1 MGTTWA
7 DEIERSF
14 GDGPTPP
21 APAAYVVPGRAALR
35 RRRLAAAAASVAACL
50 VLGGVGWAAL
60 PGGSGP
66 DAGEVATDTS
76 PSDPSPSDRSPSETV
91 APDEGEPSLPP
102 ELTVAPV
109 ATSPGDIRLARPGE
123 RRDMAGAAAVT
134 VLGDGT
140 LIRRAGWTVERL
152 EVQQADDRART
163 WGIAATRDDGSEGE
177 WILLT
182 WEAGGGSTATWNPPG
197 QRFATFDEWLAVTLE
212 ELQGA
217 EGEPIARTRNGVL
230 VDVATGTTVDQQV
243 VAPPQAAAYGPVE
256 DFVAARFRLFDG
268 TEVFGLAGPEG
279 TTTVD
284 PAVLETP
291 TMAAFLR
298 HLEAQ
303 GDSGEGLR

>member
-1 MGTTWA
+1 VTDTRWA

-14 GDGPTPP
+14 DNGPTPP
-21 APAAYVVPGRAALR
+21 PTATYVASGRAAVR
-35 RRRLAAAAASVAACL
+35 RRRIAAGAASSFAA
-50 VLGGVGWAAL
+50 VIVIGGIGWAVM
-60 PGGSGP
+60 PGDARP
-66 DAGEVATDTS
+66 DAGQVATD
-76 PSDPSPSDRSPSETV
+76 PSPTAAESATEKSTPSPQ
-91 APDEGEPSLPP
+91 
-102 ELTVAPV
+102 
-109 ATSPGDIRLARPGE
+109 ATPTAGPLADSTDDVRA
-123 RRDMAGAAAVT
+123 AGASEREEMEGSASVT

-140 LIRRAGWTVERL
+140 LIRRPGWTVDRL
-152 EVQQADDRART
+152 DVLEATDRVRT

-182 WEAGGGSTATWNPPG
+182 WESRGTSSATWNPPG
-197 QRFATFDEWLAVTLE
+197 QRFATFDEWLAATLE
-212 ELQGA
+212 ELQGT
-217 EGEPIARTRNGVL
+217 EGEPIARARNGAL
-230 VDVATGTTVDQQV
+230 VDVAMGTTVFQQV
-243 VAPPQAAAYGPVE
+243 VAPAEAAAYGPVE

-284 PAVLETP
+284 PAALETP

>member
-1 MGTTWA
+1 MDTRWA

-14 GDGPTPP
+14 GDGPALPP
-21 APAAYVVPGRAALR
+21 ASTYVQSGRAAVR
-35 RRRLAAAAASVAACL
+35 RRRLAAGAASVAACL
-50 VLGGVGWAAL
+50 VLGGVGWASL
-60 PGGSGP
+60 PGGGWA
-66 DAGEVATDTS
+66 DAGQVAN
-76 PSDPSPSDRSPSETV
+76 DPSLSETV
-91 APDEGEPSLPP
+91 APDQGEPSLPP

-109 ATSPGDIRLARPGE
+109 ATSPSDIRLARPSE
-123 RRDMAGAAAVT
+123 REEMVGAAAVT

-152 EVQQADDRART
+152 EVQQADDRVRT

-177 WILLT
+177 WIVLS
-182 WEAGGGSTATWNPPG
+182 WEVGGTSTATWNTPG

-212 ELQGA
+212 ELQGT
-217 EGEPIARTRNGVL
+217 EGEPIARARNGAL
-230 VDVATGTTVDQQV
+230 VDVAMGTTVDQQV

-298 HLEAQ
+298 HLESQ

>member
-1 MGTTWA
+1 
-7 DEIERSF
+7 
-14 GDGPTPP
+14 
-21 APAAYVVPGRAALR
+21 
-35 RRRLAAAAASVAACL
+35 
-50 VLGGVGWAAL
+50 
-60 PGGSGP
+60 
-66 DAGEVATDTS
+66 
-76 PSDPSPSDRSPSETV
+76 
-91 APDEGEPSLPP
+91 
-102 ELTVAPV
+102 
-109 ATSPGDIRLARPGE
+109 
-123 RRDMAGAAAVT
+123 VT

-152 EVQQADDRART
+152 EVQQADDRVRT

-182 WEAGGGSTATWNPPG
+182 WEVGGTSSATWNPPG
-197 QRFATFDEWLAVTLE
+197 QRFATFDEWLAVTVE
-212 ELQGA
+212 ELQGT
-217 EGEPIARTRNGVL
+217 EGEPIARTRNGAL
-230 VDVATGTTVDQQV
+230 VDVAMGTTVFQQV
-243 VAPPQAAAYGPVE
+243 VAPAEAAAYGPVE

-284 PAVLETP
+284 PAALETP